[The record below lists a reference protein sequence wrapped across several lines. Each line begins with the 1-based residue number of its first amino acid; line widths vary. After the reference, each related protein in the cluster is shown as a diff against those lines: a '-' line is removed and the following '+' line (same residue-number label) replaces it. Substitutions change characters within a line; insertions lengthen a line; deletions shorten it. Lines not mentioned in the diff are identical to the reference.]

1 MTIDVGGTRVPIGG
15 PLFTPL
21 FADTSD
27 FMRWVDT
34 SEALQR
40 VRQRELDLQD
50 AGASDPSTRI
60 VDQPLAPD
68 LRIEGE
74 LASDGHTVTGELR
87 IVDPATGEVFDHIAV
102 DTQGR
107 DWPDLVAE
115 LALELASRLRNHR
128 VTTTTS
134 TTSTTTTTA
143 SSTSSTTATAPSTT
157 TTSSSSP
164 TTTVPAGDTCTSIF
178 PASFCECTGGNHLTC
193 TSDALCETSD
203 EGQCVDH
210 VGHTVVTFRLAG
222 SGGRLG
228 ALQIDGGDDGLVYVH
243 GGVGVRIGCG
253 SAGFTEGN
261 PVPVPAAY
269 TVCPTF
275 YHPGTTVTITARR
288 ELPPSPFLG
297 GPFCASTFTGFSGA
311 VDCTG
316 MGDCNKRTCSCSIVT
331 GTEKTE
337 IVATYEAQGTGC
349 IPAAAP

>member
-1 MTIDVGGTRVPIGG
+1 MHSQKDAGKIDVHVSPAGTVVVGGELDVVV
-15 PLFTPL
+15 
-21 FADTSD
+21 
-27 FMRWVDT
+27 VDG
-34 SEALQR
+34 A
-40 VRQRELDLQD
+40 VAVVELDLQD

-134 TTSTTTTTA
+134 TTSTTTATA
-143 SSTSSTTATAPSTT
+143 GSTSSTTATTPSTT
-157 TTSSSSP
+157 TTSSSP
-164 TTTVPAGDTCTSIF
+164 TTTTVPAGGTCTSII
-178 PASFCECTGGNHLTC
+178 PASYCQCTGGNHHTC
-193 TSDALCETSD
+193 TSDALCETYG

-222 SGGRLG
+222 SGARLG
-228 ALQIDGGDDGLVYVH
+228 ALLIHGGGDGLVDVA
-243 GGVGVRIGCG
+243 GGVGVRVGCG
-253 SAGFTEGN
+253 SAGFMQGN
-261 PVPVPAAY
+261 PVPVAAAD
-269 TVCPTF
+269 TACPTF

-288 ELPPSPFLG
+288 KLPPSPYLG
-297 GPFCASTFTGFSGA
+297 DLFCASTFTGFSGA

-337 IVATYEAQGTGC
+337 IVATYEAQGSGC
-349 IPAAAP
+349 LPAAAP